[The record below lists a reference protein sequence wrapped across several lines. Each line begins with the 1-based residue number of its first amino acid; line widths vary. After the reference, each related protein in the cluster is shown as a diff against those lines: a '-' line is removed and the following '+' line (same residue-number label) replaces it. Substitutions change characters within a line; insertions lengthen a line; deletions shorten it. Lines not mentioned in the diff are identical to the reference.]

1 MSSSYK
7 RRLKYY
13 LLLILPALC
22 IYLFAEILPIIQT
35 VGYSFLKW
43 NLMTN
48 RKSFIGLENYIKMF
62 SDSAFWESFGVN
74 LKLGIWTIVGSNILG
89 FIIAYFLNEKLFL
102 RGVIRTMFFIPNV
115 ISTVLIAFIW
125 VFIYSQVF
133 PAIGKSVGWEWLAS
147 ASWFGTKH
155 MAMITIITVS
165 IWQSIGF
172 LMLIYTAGLQTISR
186 DILEAGEMDGC
197 TGLSKVFRI
206 QLPLL
211 MPSITINLFVSI
223 ASSFK
228 AYDIANALTGGGP
241 SGSTQPMS
249 MNIYQEAF
257 VKYNLGY
264 GSAKSVFL
272 FLVVAVI
279 TLIQL
284 YLTSRREVE
293 A

>member
-1 MSSSYK
+1 MGKTYK

-22 IYLFAEILPIIQT
+22 IYIFAEIFPIIST

-48 RKSFIGLENYIKMF
+48 RKTFIGLQNYIKIF
-62 SDSAFWESFGVN
+62 SDTAFWKSFGVN
-74 LKLGIWTIVGSNILG
+74 IELGVWTIIGSNILG
-89 FIIAYFLNEKLFL
+89 FIIAYFLNEKLYR
-102 RGVIRTMFFIPNV
+102 RGAIRTLFFIPNV
-115 ISTVLIAFIW
+115 ISTVLISFIW
-125 VFIYSQVF
+125 VFIYSQVM
-133 PAIGKSVGWEWLAS
+133 PAIGKAITWEWLAN
-147 ASWFGTKH
+147 ASWFGTRR

-165 IWQSIGF
+165 IWQNIGF
-172 LMLIYTAGLQTISR
+172 LMLIYTAGLQTISK
-186 DILEAGEMDGC
+186 DIIEASEMDGC
-197 TGLSKVFRI
+197 TGLNKIFKI
-206 QLPLL
+206 QIPLL

-264 GSAKSVFL
+264 GSAKSVIL
-272 FLVVAVI
+272 FIIVAFI
-279 TLIQL
+279 TCIQL
-284 YLTSRREVE
+284 YLTSRKEVE

>member
-1 MSSSYK
+1 MGKTYK

-22 IYLFAEILPIIQT
+22 IYIFAEIFPIIST

-48 RKSFIGLENYIKMF
+48 RKAFIGLQNYIKIF
-62 SDSAFWESFGVN
+62 SDTAFWKSFGVN
-74 LKLGIWTIVGSNILG
+74 IELGVWTIIGSNILG
-89 FIIAYFLNEKLFL
+89 FIIAYFLNEKLYS
-102 RGVIRTMFFIPNV
+102 RGAIRTLFFIPNV
-115 ISTVLIAFIW
+115 ISTVLISFIW
-125 VFIYSQVF
+125 VFIYSQVM
-133 PAIGKSVGWEWLAS
+133 PAIGKAITWDWLAN
-147 ASWFGTKH
+147 ASWFGTRR
-155 MAMITIITVS
+155 MAMITIITIS
-165 IWQSIGF
+165 IWQNIGF
-172 LMLIYTAGLQTISR
+172 LMLIYTAGLQTISK
-186 DILEAGEMDGC
+186 DIIEASEMDGC
-197 TGLSKVFRI
+197 TGLNKIFKI
-206 QLPLL
+206 QIPLL

-264 GSAKSVFL
+264 GSAKSVIL
-272 FLVVAVI
+272 FIIVAII
-279 TLIQL
+279 TCIQL
-284 YLTSRREVE
+284 YLTSRKEVE

>member
-1 MSSSYK
+1 MGTSYR
-7 RRLKYY
+7 RRLKFYV
-13 LLLILPALC
+13 LLVIPALC
-22 IYLFAEILPIIQT
+22 IYIFAEILPIVST

-48 RKSFIGLENYIKMF
+48 RKTFIGLDNYLKLLT
-62 SDSAFWESFGVN
+62 DHAFWKSFGVN
-74 LKLGIWTIVGSNILG
+74 LELGVWTIIGSNILG
-89 FIIAYFLNEKLFL
+89 FLIAYFLNEKLFC
-102 RGVIRTMFFIPNV
+102 RGLIRTLFFIPNV

-125 VFIYSQVF
+125 VFIYSQVL
-133 PAIGKSVGWEWLAS
+133 PAIGQAIGWGWLAT

-165 IWQSIGF
+165 IWQNIGF

-186 DILEAGEMDGC
+186 DIIEASEMDGC
-197 TGLSKVFRI
+197 TGIKRVFKI
-206 QLPLL
+206 EIPLL

-241 SGSTQPMS
+241 SGATQPMS

-257 VKYNLGY
+257 QKYNLGY
-264 GSAKSVFL
+264 GSAKSVVL
-272 FLVVAVI
+272 FIIVAVI

-284 YLTSRREVE
+284 HLTSKREVE